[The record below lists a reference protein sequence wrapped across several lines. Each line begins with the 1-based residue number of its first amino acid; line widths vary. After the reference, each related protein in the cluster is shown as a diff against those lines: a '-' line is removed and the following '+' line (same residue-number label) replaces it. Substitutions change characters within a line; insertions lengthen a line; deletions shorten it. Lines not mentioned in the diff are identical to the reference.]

1 MNLPV
6 ILKNKYVLYAVLFI
20 AITNV
25 LGFLQR
31 QDFRSLSMFIVIGLL
46 STHFSKNM
54 TVNLLMAIVITNL
67 VNSSKSLREGM
78 TDKAKKNKA
87 KKGKGKK
94 SNDKKENADFV
105 AWRLSD
111 NKCSGSSKKCDDDD
125 TENTCFDSLD
135 KCNAAGKKEKFS
147 QSNVPSSKPASIDS
161 NDDDDDAPGKRIDY
175 AATLEQAY
183 DNLEKMLGSDG
194 LKGLTNE
201 TKQLVGQQ
209 QNLMKTL
216 NNMAPILNNAK
227 QTLSDLNMPSIDKL
241 QDVMKSLNGQQA
253 NEK

>member
-1 MNLPV
+1 MKLPA
-6 ILKNKYVLYAVLFI
+6 ILKNKYVLYAVLFF

-31 QDFRSLSMFIVIGLL
+31 NDFESLTIFFAIGLL

-54 TVNLLMAIVITNL
+54 TVNLLVAMIGANVIKG
-67 VNSSKSLREGM
+67 SGFIREGF
-78 TDKAKKNKA
+78 DGEKKAEKEE
-87 KKGKGKK
+87 
-94 SNDKKENADFV
+94 KKENADAV
-105 AWRLSD
+105 AYKLDGEKCVKCTDSSAEGCNFSD
-111 NKCSGSSKKCDDDD
+111 AKCKTEKAGFSK
-125 TENTCFDSLD
+125 
-135 KCNAAGKKEKFS
+135 
-147 QSNVPSSKPASIDS
+147 SNVPSSKPASVDGGE
-161 NDDDDDAPGKRIDY
+161 DEAVGKRIDY

-194 LKGLTNE
+194 LKGLTDE

-227 QTLSDLNMPSIDKL
+227 GTLENLNMPNMDKL
-241 QDVMKSLNGQQA
+241 KEVMSTFQGSK
-253 NEK
+253 K

>member
-1 MNLPV
+1 MKLKLPA
-6 ILKNKYVLYAVLFI
+6 ILKNKYVLYAVLFF

-31 QDFRSLSMFIVIGLL
+31 KDFESLTIFIAIGLL

-54 TVNLLMAIVITNL
+54 TINLIIAMIGANVVKGSGFI
-67 VNSSKSLREGM
+67 REGM
-78 TDKAKKNKA
+78 EGERNTETEEEPREPADTTAAKLAKLNGKCGDDIKCAEGLECSNK
-87 KKGKGKK
+87 
-94 SNDKKENADFV
+94 V
-105 AWRLSD
+105 
-111 NKCSGSSKKCDDDD
+111 CV
-125 TENTCFDSLD
+125 
-135 KCNAAGKKEKFS
+135 KKEKFS
-147 QSNVPSSKPASIDS
+147 KSNVPSSRPAAVDGGE
-161 NDDDDDAPGKRIDY
+161 DEDVGKRIDY

-216 NNMAPILNNAK
+216 ENMAPVLNNAK
-227 QTLSDLNMPSIDKL
+227 DTLTNMNLPNMDKVQDL
-241 QDVMKSLNGQQA
+241 MKSLQGGA
-253 NEK
+253 KK

>member
-1 MNLPV
+1 MKLPA
-6 ILKNKYVLYAVLFI
+6 IFKNKYVLYAVLFF

-31 QDFRSLSMFIVIGLL
+31 RDFESLTIFIAIGLL

-54 TVNLLMAIVITNL
+54 TVNLLVAMIGANDVKGSGFI
-67 VNSSKSLREGM
+67 REGF
-78 TDKAKKNKA
+78 DGE
-87 KKGKGKK
+87 KKGKKEE
-94 SNDKKENADFV
+94 KKENADALGYKLDGEKCVKCTDSSAEGCNF
-105 AWRLSD
+105 SD
-111 NKCSGSSKKCDDDD
+111 AKCKTEKAGFSK
-125 TENTCFDSLD
+125 
-135 KCNAAGKKEKFS
+135 
-147 QSNVPSSKPASIDS
+147 SNVPSSKPASVDGGE
-161 NDDDDDAPGKRIDY
+161 DEAVGKRIDY

-194 LKGLTNE
+194 LKGLTDE

-227 QTLSDLNMPSIDKL
+227 GTLENLNMPNMDKL
-241 QDVMKSLNGQQA
+241 KEVMSTFQGSK
-253 NEK
+253 K

>member
-1 MNLPV
+1 MKLKLPA
-6 ILKNKYVLYAVLFI
+6 ILKNKYVLYAVLFF

-31 QDFRSLSMFIVIGLL
+31 KDFESLTIFIAIGLL

-54 TVNLLMAIVITNL
+54 TVNLLVAMIGANVVKGSGFI
-67 VNSSKSLREGM
+67 REGFKEGK
-78 TDKAKKNKA
+78 DKED
-87 KKGKGKK
+87 GKDKP
-94 SNDKKENADFV
+94 KKEKA
-105 AWRLSD
+105 
-111 NKCSGSSKKCDDDD
+111 DD
-125 TENTCFDSLD
+125 TAAKLGGECGDGIKCAKNLECSNSL
-135 KCNAAGKKEKFS
+135 CVKKEKFS
-147 QSNVPSSKPASIDS
+147 KSNVPSSKPAAIDAGE
-161 NDDDDDAPGKRIDY
+161 DEAVGERIDY

-216 NNMAPILNNAK
+216 ENMAPILNNAK
-227 QTLSDLNMPSIDKL
+227 GTLENMNLPNMDKVQDL
-241 QDVMKSLNGQQA
+241 MKSLQGGA
-253 NEK
+253 KK

>member
-78 TDKAKKNKA
+78 SKSNDKT
-87 KKGKGKK
+87 KGKGKK
-94 SNDKKENADFV
+94 SNDKAKENADFV

-111 NKCSGSSKKCDDDD
+111 NCSGSANKCGENDD
-125 TENTCFDSLD
+125 ENTCFDSLV
-135 KCNAAGKKEKFS
+135 KCNAAKPGKREKFS
-147 QSNVPSSKPASIDS
+147 QSNVPSSTPALIDS
-161 NDDDDDAPGKRIDY
+161 NDDDDAPGKRIDY

-227 QTLSDLNMPSIDKL
+227 QTLSDLNMPSMDKL
-241 QDVMKSLNGQQA
+241 QDVMKSLNGQQS

>member
-1 MNLPV
+1 MKLKLPA
-6 ILKNKYVLYAVLFI
+6 ILKNKYVLYAVLFF

-31 QDFRSLSMFIVIGLL
+31 KDFESLTIFIAIGLL

-54 TVNLLMAIVITNL
+54 TINLLIAMIGANVVKGSGFI
-67 VNSSKSLREGM
+67 REGFK
-78 TDKAKKNKA
+78 D
-87 KKGKGKK
+87 GQ
-94 SNDKKENADFV
+94 DE
-105 AWRLSD
+105 
-111 NKCSGSSKKCDDDD
+111 D
-125 TENTCFDSLD
+125 TEEKPSEPAD
-135 KCNAAGKKEKFS
+135 KTAAKLAKLNGKCGDDIKCADGLECSNSVCVKNKEKFS
-147 QSNVPSSKPASIDS
+147 KSNVPSSKPAAVDGGE
-161 NDDDDDAPGKRIDY
+161 DEAVGKRIDY

-227 QTLSDLNMPSIDKL
+227 GTLENMNLPNMDKV
-241 QDVMKSLNGQQA
+241 QEMMKSLQGGA
-253 NEK
+253 KK

>member
-1 MNLPV
+1 MKLPA
-6 ILKNKYVLYAVLFI
+6 ILKNKYVLYAVLFF

-31 QDFRSLSMFIVIGLL
+31 NDFESLTIFVAIGLL

-54 TVNLLMAIVITNL
+54 TVNLLVAMIGANVIKG
-67 VNSSKSLREGM
+67 SGFIREGM
-78 TDKAKKNKA
+78 TGDETPPPTNPEGADEVAYKLDGEKCVKCTDSSAEGCNFSDAKCKTEKA
-87 KKGKGKK
+87 G
-94 SNDKKENADFV
+94 F
-105 AWRLSD
+105 
-111 NKCSGSSKKCDDDD
+111 SK
-125 TENTCFDSLD
+125 
-135 KCNAAGKKEKFS
+135 
-147 QSNVPSSKPASIDS
+147 SNVPSSKPASVDGGE
-161 NDDDDDAPGKRIDY
+161 DEAVGKRIDY

-194 LKGLTNE
+194 LKGLTDE

-227 QTLSDLNMPSIDKL
+227 GTLENLNMPNMDKL
-241 QDVMKSLNGQQA
+241 KEVMSTFQGSK
-253 NEK
+253 K